1 MSSAMNH
8 STCILKDHF
17 TLPPEDSSARYL
29 NELTNDEQILKGV
42 KLKKFLSI
50 EQKRS
55 KLYRSLLAKVH
66 SNIIDGSSN
75 HGTDLSSRTITTIT
89 TPNITQNNDKQ
100 IENSIED
107 LSNRAKAL
115 SLYSFHYLVKSLR
128 LKTSDLYKH
137 KARQMRQAIGR
148 RIYSDAERK
157 RACHRRQN
165 KEDQILSENIKA
177 KAEKQFLNAK
187 SNKALQSINYSNKNV
202 TQIDTTNISTVTMNT
217 LYNSSDANKLNE
229 HLNQTTDCNNELLSK
244 ENEVLN
250 KPQLI
255 YSNDIDLCNLSDSKL
270 NIENYDL
277 NGFNNEMLS
286 LWHRLDEK
294 IPPLCLCMQYSH
306 DNDDKTPQWF
316 KCANNCK
323 FHHNP
328 EGMSQF
334 SQLNLQLYELSNTLK

>member
-66 SNIIDGSSN
+66 SNIIDG
-75 HGTDLSSRTITTIT
+75 
-89 TPNITQNNDKQ
+89 
-100 IENSIED
+100 
-107 LSNRAKAL
+107 
-115 SLYSFHYLVKSLR
+115 
-128 LKTSDLYKH
+128 H

-202 TQIDTTNISTVTMNT
+202 TQIDTTNISTMTVNT
-217 LYNSSDANKLNE
+217 LYNSTDANKLNE

-270 NIENYDL
+270 
-277 NGFNNEMLS
+277 
-286 LWHRLDEK
+286 
-294 IPPLCLCMQYSH
+294 
-306 DNDDKTPQWF
+306 
-316 KCANNCK
+316 
-323 FHHNP
+323 
-328 EGMSQF
+328 
-334 SQLNLQLYELSNTLK
+334 